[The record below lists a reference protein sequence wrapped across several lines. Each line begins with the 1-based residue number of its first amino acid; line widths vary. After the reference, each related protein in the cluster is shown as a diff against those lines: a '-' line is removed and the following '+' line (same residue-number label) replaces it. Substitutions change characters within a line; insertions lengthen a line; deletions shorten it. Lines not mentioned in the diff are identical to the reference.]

1 MRKLLPPLAAL
12 SLVALLLLAPTAGAE
27 GKKVTSASTAGT
39 HGKKVTVDIKNFAFK
54 PPHVTV
60 APGTTVKWVN
70 RDKAPHT
77 ATSTQPRGAFD
88 SGKLKQGQSYAFKF
102 KHPGTYKYYGKI
114 HPDMKGT
121 VTVRRG
127 G

>member
-70 RDKAPHT
+70 KDKAPHT

-88 SGKLKQGQSYAFKF
+88 SGKLKQGQSYSVKF
-102 KHPGTYKYYGKI
+102 KHPGTYKYYCKI
-114 HPDMKGT
+114 HPDMRGT